1 MDLEQQE
8 VIQVTMTANEA
19 AQYIGISYWK
29 LLDMVKKHE
38 VPYIACGS
46 RKLFRKEA
54 LDRWMEEQEKKAL
67 EKPIQRGIRKIY

>member
-1 MDLEQQE
+1 MDLRQEE

-19 AQYIGISYWK
+19 AQYLGISYWK
-29 LLDMVKKHE
+29 LLDMAKKHE

-67 EKPIQRGIRKIY
+67 EKPIQRGIRKVY

>member
-67 EKPIQRGIRKIY
+67 EKPIQQGIRKIY

>member
-8 VIQVTMTANEA
+8 VIQVTMTAKEA
-19 AQYIGISYWK
+19 AQYLGVSYW
-29 LLDMVKKHE
+29 LLLEMAKRHE